1 MSLIKDVFKEVK
13 RRVIELKTYRHIRQ
27 ENYSAP
33 STIFGAAI
41 LYTTLT
47 NHFIIYG
54 KIWLFIAVL
63 YILSLWLLLKTPKKK
78 DPFK

>member
-27 ENYSAP
+27 ENYNAP

-41 LYTTLT
+41 LYTTLI
-47 NHFIIYG
+47 NHSVIYG
-54 KIWLFIAVL
+54 KIWLFIVVL
-63 YILSLWLLLKTPKKK
+63 YILSFWLLLKTPKKK